1 MLTRH
6 CSILSAKNKAA
17 LARADIS
24 HVLSVLRLNPAEE
37 METFKSYQHLSI
49 GLDDVDDENLLEQIP
64 AAIKFIQSG
73 LNGGGGV
80 LVHW

>member
-1 MLTRH
+1 
-6 CSILSAKNKAA
+6 

-37 METFKSYQHLSI
+37 KEKFSSYQHYSI
-49 GLDDVDDENLLEQIP
+49 GVDDVEDENLLEHFP

-73 LNGGGGV
+73 LDGGGGV

>member
-1 MLTRH
+1 
-6 CSILSAKNKAA
+6 

-24 HVLSVLRLNPAEE
+24 HVLSVLHLNEAEKQ
-37 METFKSYQHLSI
+37 ETFEQYQHLSI
-49 GLDDVDDENLLEQIP
+49 GVDDVDDENLLEHFP

-73 LNGGGGV
+73 LDTGRGV